1 MIPRHQQAL
10 VLQRLRE
17 FPAVA
22 LVGPRQAGKTTLA
35 KSLSTIYFD
44 LEQEGDRVQLDL
56 RWPELTQS
64 DQLVVLDEAQ
74 AWPEVFP
81 RLRGAIDA
89 RRKINGR
96 FLLLGSV
103 SPSLTREV
111 GESLAGRLALVE
123 LSPLVAAELPPEY
136 HDNLWRYGGFPDGG
150 VIGGKGAAFPIW
162 QESYIRQMAQRDLP
176 AWGLP
181 AKPAETER
189 LLRLTAAINGSLL
202 NASQLG
208 QGLGVSYHTI
218 QNYLDH
224 LEGAFLIRLL
234 RPFFANNFPKRLL
247 KSPKLYWR
255 DSGLLHSLLGWSP
268 DADLFARPWVGAS
281 WEGWVIEQILAVRQA
296 RGDSTHAWFF
306 RTSDGLEC
314 DLILESG
321 SEREVLEIKL
331 ASEPS
336 SGDFRKLEK
345 IAHLVGA
352 TRQVMITRIEDP
364 GKMVATGARWSVN
377 LAAYLAQF
385 ATLPH
390 LSAVAVT
397 PSAASVPV
405 LLQRISEAAGALR
418 ERGIVSNETLL
429 KRAQWLKEDLDAL
442 SFDTFRILPT
452 QWIEPPGMGLRI
464 PLVEY
469 EFGKTDH
476 DIENATDPFNVP
488 KDVRLIDGTTLSHG
502 DLRHFGKV
510 SEIGHTIIPTL
521 WLANPKLR
529 ERVRLPTQHLDT
541 LNEVWWLSRWQ
552 GIESDS
558 VEMEYLA
565 RRDKPNLSK
574 KNPSTVDWR
583 FTVLGGQIAINL
595 SVKNRRG
602 TVGSP
607 LFKKGVYL
615 FGDDPDE
622 AFDENSEDEINVL
635 AITAYHGGWIT
646 PQQEADLAA
655 KYLDQDLVARN
666 RPVVD
671 AVVLSVVSGSTPTSY
686 DRLYFPT
693 TRSLAKKDLLMKA
706 ILKPMDFED
715 ISRVGIVRFPIP
727 LPELLDSI
735 ARENSPAR

>member
-1 MIPRHQQAL
+1 MIPRHQEAL
-10 VLQRLRE
+10 VLKRLRE
-17 FPAVA
+17 FPAVT

-35 KSLSTIYFD
+35 KSLSPIYFD

-56 RWPELTQS
+56 RWAEITAG
-64 DQLVVLDEAQ
+64 DQLAVLDEAQ

-89 RRKINGR
+89 RRKIKGR

-103 SPSLTREV
+103 APSLMREV
-111 GESLAGRLALVE
+111 SESLAGRLALVE
-123 LSPLVAAELPPEY
+123 LSPLSVAELPAEY
-136 HDNLWRYGGFPDGG
+136 GDNLWRYGGFPDGG
-150 VIGGKGAAFPIW
+150 VLGEGATFPVW
-162 QESYIRQMAQRDLP
+162 QDSYLRQMAQRDLP
-176 AWGLP
+176 TWGLP

-224 LEGAFLIRLL
+224 LEGAFLIRHL

-255 DSGLLHSLLGWSP
+255 DSGLLHSLLGWSSGTN
-268 DADLFARPWVGAS
+268 LFAQPWAGAS
-281 WEGWVIEQILAVRQA
+281 WEGWVIEQILAVRQG
-296 RGDSTHAWFF
+296 RGDKLNAWFF

-314 DLILESG
+314 DLILESE
-321 SEREVLEIKL
+321 SEREVIEIKM

-352 TRQVMITRIEDP
+352 TRQVMITRIEDRR
-364 GKMVATGARWSVN
+364 KMVETGPRWSVN
-377 LAAYLAQF
+377 LAAYLSQF
-385 ATLPH
+385 VTLPS
-390 LSAVAVT
+390 LSRFAVT

-405 LLQRISEAAGALR
+405 LAQRLGDAAGAMR
-418 ERGIVSNETLL
+418 ERGIISEETLL
-429 KRAQWLKEDLDAL
+429 KRAQFLKEDLDAL
-442 SFDTFRILPT
+442 AFDTFKILPT
-452 QWIEPPGMGLRI
+452 QWIEPPGMGLRF

-469 EFGKTDH
+469 DFGKTDH
-476 DIENATDPFNVP
+476 DVENATDPFNVR
-488 KDVRLIDGTTLSHG
+488 KDVRTMDGTGLSHG
-502 DLRHFGKV
+502 ELGSFGKL
-510 SEIGHTIIPTL
+510 SEIGHTIIPKL
-521 WLANPKLR
+521 WLANPMLC

-552 GIESDS
+552 GIDPDS
-558 VEMEYLA
+558 VEIEYLS
-565 RRDKPNLSK
+565 RRDAANLSK
-574 KNPSTVDWR
+574 KTPSTVDWR

-602 TVGSP
+602 TAGSQP
-607 LFKKGVYL
+607 FKKGVYL

-622 AFDENSEDEINVL
+622 VFGQSAEDEINVL
-635 AITAYHGGWIT
+635 AITAYHGGWST
-646 PQQEADLAA
+646 PQKEADLAA

-666 RPVVD
+666 RPVID
-671 AVVLSVVSGSTPTSY
+671 AVVLSVVSGNTSY
-686 DRLYFPT
+686 DRLYFPK
-693 TRSLAKKDLLMKA
+693 TRSLAKKDLILKA
-706 ILKPMDFED
+706 IFKPMDIED
-715 ISRVGIVRFPIP
+715 SSRVGLYRYPIA
-727 LPELLDSI
+727 LPDLLDSM
-735 ARENSPAR
+735 ARDNSPPPQ